1 MPIFKAGDASIDKV
15 SGVRKIAVGGP
26 FIWQENCCSSN
37 KATLCRWLVR
47 SHRFVRDE
55 IMSLTSCAKLLFGM
69 LLAAGLSA
77 CFSQAKVKPA
87 DQKALDE
94 RYYAL
99 WQDAVA
105 HQGDAQADKTGQ
117 ALAAFIT
124 ETRESMT
131 DQTIQN
137 WVCKPW
143 NLQAKEIK
151 LITGERTA
159 SFECINLDGMRG
171 SVFNLALPAGGLTEP
186 MYNGYTVKFSGKI
199 EKFTFANDAI
209 KSFYVYVT
217 VSAFE
222 IVDRTRT

>member
-1 MPIFKAGDASIDKV
+1 MLVPMQINALNLL
-15 SGVRKIAVGGP
+15 RKGQKWVVLALI
-26 FIWQENCCSSN
+26 SSV
-37 KATLCRWLVR
+37 LC
-47 SHRFVRDE
+47 
-55 IMSLTSCAKLLFGM
+55 
-69 LLAAGLSA
+69 A
-77 CFSQAKVKPA
+77 CFPQPITKPN
-87 DQKALDE
+87 DQKALDDQ
-94 RYYAL
+94 YYAL

-105 HQGDAQADKTGQ
+105 HQADPLAAKTGK
-117 ALAAFIT
+117 ALAAFMEDT
-124 ETRESMT
+124 SDALT
-131 DQTIQN
+131 DKMIKN

-171 SVFNLALPAGGLTEP
+171 SVFHLALPADALTET

-199 EKFTFANDAI
+199 DRFLFANDAL

>member
-1 MPIFKAGDASIDKV
+1 MTLPSGAKV
-15 SGVRKIAVGGP
+15 
-26 FIWQENCCSSN
+26 
-37 KATLCRWLVR
+37 LCTV
-47 SHRFVRDE
+47 F
-55 IMSLTSCAKLLFGM
+55 
-69 LLAAGLSA
+69 LALGLSA
-77 CFSQAKVKPA
+77 CFSQAGLKPA

-105 HQGDAQADKTGQ
+105 HQSDALADKTGQ
-117 ALAAFIT
+117 ALASFIT
-124 ETRESMT
+124 ETRETMV
-131 DQTIQN
+131 DKAIQN

-159 SFECINLDGMRG
+159 SFECINLDGLRG
-171 SVFNLALPAGGLTEP
+171 SVFSLALPAGALSEP

-199 EKFTFANDAI
+199 DKFMFANDAI

-222 IVDRTRT
+222 IIDRTRT

>member
-1 MPIFKAGDASIDKV
+1 MLV
-15 SGVRKIAVGGP
+15 SMWKNALNLAQMCQKWVVLA
-26 FIWQENCCSSN
+26 
-37 KATLCRWLVR
+37 
-47 SHRFVRDE
+47 
-55 IMSLTSCAKLLFGM
+55 LFSTV
-69 LLAAGLSA
+69 LSA
-77 CFSQAKVKPA
+77 CFSQTISKPN

-94 RYYAL
+94 QYYAL

-105 HQGDAQADKTGQ
+105 HQGDALAAKTGK
-117 ALAAFIT
+117 ALAAFIEDT
-124 ETRESMT
+124 NDALT
-131 DQTIQN
+131 DKMIKN

-151 LITGERTA
+151 LVTGERTA

-171 SVFNLALPAGGLTEP
+171 SVFHLALPADALTEP

-199 EKFTFANDAI
+199 DRILFASDAL

-222 IVDRTRT
+222 IMDRART

>member
-1 MPIFKAGDASIDKV
+1 MMTLP
-15 SGVRKIAVGGP
+15 SGTKI
-26 FIWQENCCSSN
+26 
-37 KATLCRWLVR
+37 LC
-47 SHRFVRDE
+47 
-55 IMSLTSCAKLLFGM
+55 IA
-69 LLAAGLSA
+69 LLAFGLSA
-77 CFSQAKVKPA
+77 CFSQAGVKPA

-99 WQDAVA
+99 WQDAVS
-105 HQGDAQADKTGQ
+105 HQADSLADKTGQ

-124 ETRESMT
+124 ETRETML
-131 DQTIQN
+131 DKAVKN

-151 LITGERTA
+151 LVTGERTA

-171 SVFNLALPAGGLTEP
+171 SVFNLALPAGALSEP

-199 EKFTFANDAI
+199 EKFIFANDAI

-217 VSAFE
+217 VNTFE
-222 IVDRTRT
+222 IVDRTRS

>member
-1 MPIFKAGDASIDKV
+1 MTLPSGAKV
-15 SGVRKIAVGGP
+15 
-26 FIWQENCCSSN
+26 
-37 KATLCRWLVR
+37 LCTV
-47 SHRFVRDE
+47 
-55 IMSLTSCAKLLFGM
+55 
-69 LLAAGLSA
+69 LLALGLSA
-77 CFSQAKVKPA
+77 CFSQTGSKPA

-99 WQDAVA
+99 WQEAVA
-105 HQGDAQADKTGQ
+105 HQADGLADKTGQ

-124 ETRESMT
+124 ETRETMVNKS
-131 DQTIQN
+131 IQN

-151 LITGERTA
+151 MVSGERTA
-159 SFECINLDGMRG
+159 SFECINLDGLRG
-171 SVFNLALPAGGLTEP
+171 SVFNLALPAGALSEP

-199 EKFTFANDAI
+199 EKFMFANDAI